1 MNNETNAE
9 AQTSEPIQFV
19 TDLLGD
25 AVATPDPA
33 ARTITDPRVAAALIA
48 EETRSRVQAV
58 VERFDG
64 VPTVLLSGGVDSIYL
79 AAVAVRLGVRPH
91 AITIVT
97 AGDTDATGAAAAAAA
112 LGLPHDVIRLTGDE
126 VVGLAREAMRRLGTS
141 ELWEVAAGIPLLAAR
156 RSLDRLERVGAILTG
171 SGADAIFGGGRSL
184 RHPVHSTAAR
194 EELDRLIRA
203 ESAANF
209 RYRRLV
215 PHFHPALLN
224 TYADKLVH
232 VFQTVRWWRL
242 AETLAPPALFGE
254 HNGRRID
261 KLALRMACAEE
272 LPSGAADLAWRAK
285 APIQRSS
292 GLFTA
297 LAAAARSHA
306 ANLPGARTYTDPM
319 TEDAEAVAIRLYLT
333 LLNQK

>member
-1 MNNETNAE
+1 MNDEIGSA

-19 TDLLGD
+19 ADLLGD
-25 AVATPDPA
+25 SLSAPDPT

-48 EETRSRVQAV
+48 EETRSRLRAV
-58 VERFDG
+58 IDRFDG
-64 VPTVLLSGGVDSIYL
+64 VPTILLSGGVDSIYL
-79 AAVAVRLGVRPH
+79 AALAVRLGVRPH

-97 AGDTDATGAAAAAAA
+97 AGDSDATGAAAAAAA
-112 LGLPHDVIRLTGDE
+112 LGLPHDVIRLTGAE
-126 VVGLAREAMRRLGTS
+126 VVDLARDAMRRLGTS
-141 ELWEVAAGIPLLAAR
+141 ELWEVAAGIPLLAAK
-156 RSLDRLERVGAILTG
+156 RSLDRFERVGAILTG

-184 RHPVHSTAAR
+184 RHPLHSAAAR
-194 EELDRLIRA
+194 AELDSLIRT

-242 AETLAPPALFGE
+242 AERLAPPALFGE

-272 LPSGAADLAWRAK
+272 LPSGALDLAWRTK

-292 GLFTA
+292 GLFTT

-333 LLNQK
+333 LLDRK